1 MKEWLRQT
9 HGPNFELLRHFL
21 LHFFDSDLIT
31 TPGQMAPALA
41 GAFSMMLPWLFLL
54 VSPLMAKYKHFSQ
67 IAVAGPYRH
76 VVRADELWLIT
87 LMMSAIGLVTAVK
100 WQSVFP
106 GLRDYR
112 ALGTLPLRA
121 RQIFGAKLA
130 ALLLVSTATIGTLN
144 LLPSLMFPA
153 VSASRWQF
161 KPSLAGRVLAHAAA
175 CTTACYFFFFGLVA
189 LQGVLLNL
197 LRPRAFGRVSG
208 FFQGLLVA
216 VMLILVVL
224 SFSIDAQT
232 TDAVLRP
239 EIARWLPPV
248 WYLGLYQAMSG
259 DPDPVMRTLAQRA
272 LAALAIAVGLALATY
287 LVSYRRHRE
296 LLVEGGAGPSKDR
309 RWIGAGGWSIRSAIF
324 RLLIPNP
331 RQQAVIVFMAKTLGR
346 SSYHR
351 MVLMGYGGIGVAVL
365 LSGIMGVRHAV
376 EPAKVTAASFVYA
389 HVVLLAFLLIG
400 LRHLFSIPTE
410 LPANWMFQITEREGR
425 LEWLRAVD
433 RFVLLSGA
441 AAMVVLPFPLEFKLL
456 GWRAGAE
463 VVVFSAFALL
473 CYEWTFSSWEK
484 LPFTC
489 SHLPGKIPMWILF
502 LRFLG
507 LMMALPLVHF
517 FLLSA
522 LYNWVAFPIVMA
534 VQLAVWARIH
544 IARRDGWGEQ
554 RLKYEEAPDPAIHG
568 LNLLG

>member
-21 LHFFDSDLIT
+21 LHFFDSELIT
-31 TPGQMAPALA
+31 TPGQMAPALI
-41 GAFSMMLPWLFLL
+41 GAFSMMLPWVFLF
-54 VSPLMAKYKHFSQ
+54 VDPLRAKYKYFSQ

-76 VVRADELWLIT
+76 IVRADELWLIT

-112 ALGTLPLRA
+112 ALGTLPLRP

-130 ALLLVSTATIGTLN
+130 ALLLVSTAAIVTLN
-144 LLPSLMFPA
+144 LLPSLLFPA

-161 KPSLAGRVLAHAAA
+161 TPSLVGRVLAHAAA

-208 FFQGLLVA
+208 LLQGLLVA

-224 SFSIDAQT
+224 SFSIDAQI

-248 WYLGLYQAMSG
+248 WFLGLHQTMSG
-259 DPDPVMRTLAQRA
+259 DPDPAMQSLAYRA
-272 LAALAIAVGLALATY
+272 LAALAIAVALALTTY

-296 LLVEGGAGPSKDR
+296 LLVEGSTGRSKDR
-309 RWIGAGGWSIRSAIF
+309 PWTGAGATLF

-331 RQQAVIVFMAKTLGR
+331 RQQAVIVFMAKTLAR

-351 MVLMGYGGIGVAVL
+351 MVLMAYGGFGLAVL
-365 LSGIMGVRHAV
+365 MSGIMGVRRAV

-389 HVVLLAFLLIG
+389 HVVLLVFLLIG

-410 LPANWMFQITEREGR
+410 LPANWMFRITEREGR

-441 AAMVVLPFPLEFKLL
+441 AAMVVLPFPFEFKLL
-456 GWRAGAE
+456 GWRAVAE
-463 VVVFSAFALL
+463 LVVFSAFALL
-473 CYEWTFSSWEK
+473 CYEWTFSAWEK

-489 SHLPGKIPMWILF
+489 SHLPGKTPLWILF

-507 LMMALPLVHF
+507 LLMALPVVHF
-517 FLLSA
+517 SLLSA
-522 LYNWVAFPIVMA
+522 LYNWVAFLIVMA
-534 VQLAVWARIH
+534 VQLAAWARIH
-544 IARRDGWGEQ
+544 IARTDGWGEQ